1 MMPMRI
7 DLALK
12 YLCLS
17 KSRSS
22 VKTLCDK
29 DLLHINGRTAKPS
42 QDLRAGDRVTMER
55 RGDPLTVEIL
65 RVPDKQLSKK
75 DAREYYRV
83 VHE

>member
-1 MMPMRI
+1 MRI

-29 DLLHINGRTAKPS
+29 QELRVNGHTAKPS
-42 QDLRAGDRVTMER
+42 QDLRTGDRIAMER
-55 RGDPLTVEIL
+55 RGDPFTVEIL
-65 RVPDKQLSKK
+65 QVPDKQLSKR